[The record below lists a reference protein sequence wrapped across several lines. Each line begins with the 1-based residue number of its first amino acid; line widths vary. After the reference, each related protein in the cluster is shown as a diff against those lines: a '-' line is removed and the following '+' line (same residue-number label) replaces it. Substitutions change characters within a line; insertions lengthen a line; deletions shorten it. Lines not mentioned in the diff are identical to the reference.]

1 MAAMEAQQAM
11 ENEDGL
17 EGTNTSI
24 SEDFACLEIIN
35 LINVLAINILCHFFS
50 YRYC

>member
-17 EGTNTSI
+17 EGIATSI
-24 SEDFACLEIIN
+24 TADFKNKETFLSSD
-35 LINVLAINILCHFFS
+35 INILCHFS
-50 YRYC
+50 TSRYC

>member
-17 EGTNTSI
+17 EGIATSI
-24 SEDFACLEIIN
+24 SSDFK
-35 LINVLAINILCHFFS
+35 
-50 YRYC
+50 R